1 MARVLVVDDDDTVA
15 EVAVGYLRRDGH
27 DVRRAAT
34 ARAALSLAAEFG
46 PELVV
51 LDLMLPDAPGTAVF
65 RRLRDRGPVAV
76 VVLSAL
82 GSAHDR
88 ITGLESGADDYLTKP
103 FSPRELTLRV
113 RAVLRRTATT
123 APAPEPAGV
132 LAAGSLRVDRTARTA
147 TRDGAPVPLTVREF
161 DLLAHL
167 LAHPGRAFT
176 RDELMHQVWGW
187 SVGDPS
193 TVTVHV
199 RRLREKVEADPVHP
213 LLVRTVWGV
222 GYRCDP
228 AGAPGP
234 AAGAS

>member
-1 MARVLVVDDDDTVA
+1 MARVLVVEDDDTVA

-27 DVRRAAT
+27 QVHRVAT
-34 ARAALSLAAEFG
+34 AAAALGEAARLR

-51 LDLMLPDAPGTAVF
+51 LDLLLPDGSGVGVF
-65 RRLRDRGPVAV
+65 RRLRDVGPVAV

-82 GSAHDR
+82 GSERDR
-88 ITGLESGADDYLTKP
+88 ITGLESGVDDYLAKP

-113 RAVLRRTATT
+113 RAVLRRVAAEP
-123 APAPEPAGV
+123 APADPAAV
-132 LAAGSLRVDRTARTA
+132 LVAGTLRLDPAARTV
-147 TRDGAPVPLTVREF
+147 TRDGVPLSLTVREF

-199 RRLREKVEADPVHP
+199 RRLREKVEPDPVRP
-213 LLVRTVWGV
+213 RLVLTVWGV

-228 AGAPGP
+228 EGL
-234 AAGAS
+234 AA